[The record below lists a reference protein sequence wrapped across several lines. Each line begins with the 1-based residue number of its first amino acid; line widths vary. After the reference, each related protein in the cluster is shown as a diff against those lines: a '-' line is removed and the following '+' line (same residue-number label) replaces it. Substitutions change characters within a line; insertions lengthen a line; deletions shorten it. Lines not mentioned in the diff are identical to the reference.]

1 MKFPVV
7 QKGESYFPTDSKCPM
22 CQKALVKPE
31 KVEQV
36 VLTVGAMKKTGKGW
50 DKGWSGLGNHDLGG
64 ILTICTHSH
73 NSDMPGVSV
82 DVVDLAGNG
91 QADLVF
97 CSTKC
102 LRAFLNTVVDE
113 VERKMG
119 RKI

>member
-7 QKGESYFPTDSKCPM
+7 QQGKSNFPKDSKCPI
-22 CQKALVKPE
+22 CQKALVTPE

-36 VLTVGAMKKTGKGW
+36 VLTVGALKKMG
-50 DKGWSGLGNHDLGG
+50 KGWSGCGNGNLGG

-102 LRAFLNTVVDE
+102 LRAFLNTIVDE

-119 RKI
+119 MKANG